1 MKEEVGL
8 LVVMVEDLGLIA
20 MERATRPR
28 ETETRGDRQV
38 LAVQVPTQTIRIRT
52 MAPMPIVITMILMEV
67 LVEGKVTTVA
77 GMAGVVMVVVV
88 VVVAV
93 VLEAEGAGEEE
104 AEGEK
109 ETMITVGK
117 ILRMLSIL
125 HWTQATGT
133 RLLWQSSPQL
143 QLL

>member
-8 LVVMVEDLGLIA
+8 LVVMVEDLGLVA

-38 LAVQVPTQTIRIRT
+38 LAVQVPTQAIRIRT
-52 MAPMPIVITMILMEV
+52 MAPMPIVVTMIPMEV

-77 GMAGVVMVVVV
+77 GMVV
-88 VVVAV
+88 VVVAA
-93 VLEAEGAGEEE
+93 VLEAEGE
-104 AEGEK
+104 AEGE